1 MSRTGY
7 KVANDRNRYEVLAL
21 ETERLRLSVL
31 RKSEA
36 SRVNSYFV
44 KNRDFHKKYSQTH
57 TEDYFTVS
65 MQRKYLAYDYN
76 SFLDGTL
83 VPLWI
88 TLKETG
94 EIIGRVSFFNFAF
107 GGMMSCA
114 CGYHLDK
121 EEPCFCAGRY
131 YLVMRARPGSAP
143 MSPREIRLGGPL
155 FNSPSGQLI
164 PYLIRRRDVLHA
176 QLQGLIT
183 AGVPDRNLII
193 QVHEDISF
201 YEAFIQER
209 MKCHDSAGSV
219 QSD

>member
-7 KVANDRNRYEVLAL
+7 TVSNDRNRYEVLAL

-36 SRVNSYFV
+36 PRVTAYFV
-44 KNRDFHKKYSQTH
+44 KNRDFHKKYAQTH
-57 TEDYFTVS
+57 TDDYFTVS

-76 SFLDGTL
+76 SFLDGSL

-121 EEPCFCAGRY
+121 DHTGKGYMTEALKGAMAFVFDEYKMHR
-131 YLVMRARPGSAP
+131 
-143 MSPREIRLGGPL
+143 I
-155 FNSPSGQLI
+155 
-164 PYLIRRRDVLHA
+164 
-176 QLQGLIT
+176 
-183 AGVPDRNLII
+183 
-193 QVHEDISF
+193 
-201 YEAFIQER
+201 EAFI
-209 MKCHDSAGSV
+209 V
-219 QSD
+219 SDNEPSLNLVKRCGFHYEGKRISYMHINGRYRDHEAFYILEDDVK

>member
-7 KVANDRNRYEVLAL
+7 KVSNDRSRFEVLAL

-36 SRVNSYFV
+36 PRVTAYFV

-57 TEDYFTVS
+57 TDDYFTVS

-76 SFLDGTL
+76 SFLDGSL

-121 EEPCFCAGRY
+121 DYTGKGYMTEALKGAMAFVFDEYKMHR
-131 YLVMRARPGSAP
+131 
-143 MSPREIRLGGPL
+143 I
-155 FNSPSGQLI
+155 
-164 PYLIRRRDVLHA
+164 
-176 QLQGLIT
+176 
-183 AGVPDRNLII
+183 
-193 QVHEDISF
+193 
-201 YEAFIQER
+201 EAFIVPDNDPSLNLVKRCGFHYEGKR
-209 MKCHDSAGSV
+209 ISYMHINGRYRDHEAFYILEDDVK
-219 QSD
+219 

>member
-36 SRVNSYFV
+36 SRVNAYFV

-65 MQRKYLAYDYN
+65 MQRKYLTYDYN

-114 CGYHLDK
+114 CGYHLDMDHTGK
-121 EEPCFCAGRY
+121 GYMTEALKGAMAFVFDEY
-131 YLVMRARPGSAP
+131 K
-143 MSPREIRLGGPL
+143 
-155 FNSPSGQLI
+155 
-164 PYLIRRRDVLHA
+164 LHR
-176 QLQGLIT
+176 I
-183 AGVPDRNLII
+183 
-193 QVHEDISF
+193 
-201 YEAFIQER
+201 EAFIVPDNEPSLNLVKR
-209 MKCHDSAGSV
+209 CGFHYEGRRISYMHINGRYRDHDAFYILEDDV
-219 QSD
+219 K

>member
-7 KVANDRNRYEVLAL
+7 TVSNDRNRYEVLAL

-36 SRVNSYFV
+36 PRVTAYFV
-44 KNRDFHKKYSQTH
+44 KNRDFHKKYAQTH
-57 TEDYFTVS
+57 TDDYFTVS

-76 SFLDGTL
+76 SFLDGSL

-121 EEPCFCAGRY
+121 DHTGKGYMTEALKGAIAFVFDEYKMHR
-131 YLVMRARPGSAP
+131 
-143 MSPREIRLGGPL
+143 I
-155 FNSPSGQLI
+155 
-164 PYLIRRRDVLHA
+164 
-176 QLQGLIT
+176 
-183 AGVPDRNLII
+183 
-193 QVHEDISF
+193 
-201 YEAFIQER
+201 EAFIVPDNEPSLNLVKR
-209 MKCHDSAGSV
+209 CGFHYEGKRISYMHINGRYRDHEAFYILEDDVK
-219 QSD
+219 

>member
-36 SRVNSYFV
+36 SRVNAYFV

-121 EEPCFCAGRY
+121 DHTGKGYMTEALKGAMAFVFDEY
-131 YLVMRARPGSAP
+131 K
-143 MSPREIRLGGPL
+143 
-155 FNSPSGQLI
+155 
-164 PYLIRRRDVLHA
+164 LHR
-176 QLQGLIT
+176 I
-183 AGVPDRNLII
+183 
-193 QVHEDISF
+193 
-201 YEAFIQER
+201 EAFIVPDNQPSLNLVKRCGFHYEGR
-209 MKCHDSAGSV
+209 RISYMHINGRYRDHDAFYILEDDV
-219 QSD
+219 K

>member
-36 SRVNSYFV
+36 SRVNAYFV

-121 EEPCFCAGRY
+121 DHTGKGYMTEALKGAMAF
-131 YLVMRARPGSAP
+131 
-143 MSPREIRLGGPL
+143 
-155 FNSPSGQLI
+155 
-164 PYLIRRRDVLHA
+164 VLDEYKLHR
-176 QLQGLIT
+176 I
-183 AGVPDRNLII
+183 
-193 QVHEDISF
+193 
-201 YEAFIQER
+201 EAFIVPDNEPSLNLVKR
-209 MKCHDSAGSV
+209 CGFHYEGRRISYMHINGRYRDHDAFYILEDDV
-219 QSD
+219 K